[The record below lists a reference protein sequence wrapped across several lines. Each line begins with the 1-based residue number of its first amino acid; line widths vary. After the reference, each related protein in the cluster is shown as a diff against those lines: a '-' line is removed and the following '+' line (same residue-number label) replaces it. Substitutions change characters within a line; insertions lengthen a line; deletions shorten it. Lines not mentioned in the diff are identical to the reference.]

1 MFCSHC
7 GKPLEDGA
15 QFCSNC
21 SAPVEPAAA
30 PQGYAPQAENMP
42 PYGAPQPPYPPYG
55 MPQPSMEPASL
66 GLRVLCW
73 FIPILGIVLYF
84 IKKDEKPVYAKQ
96 CGKAALISILV
107 NVAIVILSNILLVII
122 GTTSSVMYY

>member
-21 SAPVEPAAA
+21 SAPVEPFAASQ
-30 PQGYAPQAENMP
+30 PYAP
-42 PYGAPQPPYPPYG
+42 PQPPYPPYG